1 MLSLSGL
8 ANALSGNTSTSLT
21 EFQNIIKTWEESR
34 TSTSFDPTD
43 VLTKLSE
50 LLEKEHEHYA
60 ASDPDPFEDRHPHRV
75 DPECQLGQ
83 LLKHFFKKE
92 SLVQDLFNNY
102 LKDNY
107 WIQLGQTRRD
117 SFLVNV
123 AAARLVLGI
132 LPALQTSVIM
142 ETSGL
147 VGRLYSWVENAKEP
161 LQSYATG
168 LLAVA
173 SELSDVATDPENR
186 EKNGRIIPIILQRL
200 RKYQSEM
207 MEEVKQGQDIS
218 SNTTTNP
225 KIDSPNSNKFKRP
238 FSIFGKKSPV
248 QVRRSSNEALDSSS
262 ALDLKKPPDDLS
274 NPMRHNNFSK
284 DNSSLNQGV
293 LFENWSNSSWAEME
307 AQIICHFRIHPLTLV
322 GKQVFILRLLS
333 PLAEYQEFLSF
344 TVDSGVLELISN
356 YLKVRETRNTRLAF
370 EALRFQAGLFC
381 HKRMVMEWVT
391 TGGIPKLIAI
401 PRPSIASTAVSQVLY
416 YIGCDDDS
424 MEKVCLLPHNLLE
437 DLVKYVLWLIEC
449 SHDSGRQFAIMFSYL
464 SFSFRVFLD
473 IFDQKDGIRMIYN
486 TVNTLPILNHEDN
499 RILLSD
505 DQEYLQRQ
513 SVRQVMVAYKK
524 YTDAQLALKAEQL
537 KRFHTREFVESRV
550 SVPNYK
556 PNRLS
561 PEQSQECIET
571 LVNFMPFK
579 AKWPPMD
586 KFIQLGGITM
596 CLKVI
601 AIAYDWSC
609 TGRSET
615 VRSALDCLCIA
626 AILPKVQLQLC
637 ERIELPDDSKTV
649 GFNILLSAAEGEI
662 IQDSSEV
669 QKASLSVLINCL
681 CSQKGYSSN
690 SSSTT
695 NYCSSSFLLKKK
707 LANSKSAE
715 DLINKVWDCV
725 RTNNGIMALL
735 QLLHTKTPITDADA
749 IRALA
754 CKALTGLGRSPAAKQ
769 IMSKLPI
776 FTNGELQQLVR
787 EPVLLDKRGEHVKFQ
802 QYAHDLLELVSG
814 PGPRHLTECNDFS
827 IEMLHRASVVA
838 QTKIRFPKKQLLQL
852 IQEYLASQ
860 GLNESVSVLQ
870 REANLA
876 LLTTKNLHHN
886 RSTPTGNPITP
897 SNSTPSFSSRV
908 TNSASRLISSPS
920 RSSTSLLNNSSIQN
934 TPSTPIPIRLN
945 RASRKLDIGSPSP
958 SMTVLTNRRSDF
970 DNAGISNSHSGVEAS
985 KNSLVSIISDYLSSQ
1000 HSLCKNPMSTCPEFD
1015 LFLPHKCPDPRPRMS
1030 APYNFA
1036 TRYTLRS
1043 IFPPFGGPDGR
1054 KLDLKLMYGRFRPV
1068 KTFRP
1073 SIESENR
1080 QDNNFSSVA
1089 ITPDDQFILVG
1100 TNKGEVRLFNSY
1112 TGAEEVTFQCHTSTV
1127 HHIQPSRDGK
1137 FVLTSSSWRAPYSNM
1152 WSMGEFF
1159 ESKMIFEHEDY
1170 IEFSKVSQDK
1180 IIGTA
1185 NEVAKIYDIER
1196 NQVIQTLSPQIS
1208 NNYSKN
1214 RATFDPTDELVLN
1227 DGVLYDLRMSKEI
1240 RKLDKLNQNLS
1251 GVFHPNGLEI
1261 VSNTEVWDIRNF
1273 HLLKTV
1279 PQLDQCHI
1287 TFTNSGDI
1295 IYARTME
1302 QDTED
1307 GDKYESSFKT
1317 LDASDYSSIAT
1328 IETRRSILDL
1338 CTSSNDLQL
1347 AVVENLP
1354 LLTVE
1359 ESVVRLYDVGRL
1371 RADQEDYDEE
1381 EDDDKDDEDGQG
1393 DDNDSDDSNG
1403 FTDLLGSSSDEDD
1416 GMFRGENFSDVDYEE
1431 EEEEEEE
1438 DWDYDGNLQD
1448 GDDTEEF

>member
-75 DPECQLGQ
+75 DPE
-83 LLKHFFKKE
+83 
-92 SLVQDLFNNY
+92 Y
-102 LKDNY
+102 NY

-262 ALDLKKPPDDLS
+262 ALDLKKPPDDL
-274 NPMRHNNFSK
+274 NGGPNNLSF
-284 DNSSLNQGV
+284 
-293 LFENWSNSSWAEME
+293 SNSSSN
-307 AQIICHFRIHPLTLV
+307 ISG

-449 SHDSGRQFAIMFSYL
+449 SHDSGRQWYKNDF
-464 SFSFRVFLD
+464 
-473 IFDQKDGIRMIYN
+473 YN

-860 GLNESVSVLQ
+860 GLNESVSVCYKEKQ
-870 REANLA
+870 I
-876 LLTTKNLHHN
+876 LH
-886 RSTPTGNPITP
+886 
-897 SNSTPSFSSRV
+897 F
-908 TNSASRLISSPS
+908 
-920 RSSTSLLNNSSIQN
+920 
-934 TPSTPIPIRLN
+934 
-945 RASRKLDIGSPSP
+945 
-958 SMTVLTNRRSDF
+958 
-970 DNAGISNSHSGVEAS
+970 
-985 KNSLVSIISDYLSSQ
+985 
-1000 HSLCKNPMSTCPEFD
+1000 
-1015 LFLPHKCPDPRPRMS
+1015 
-1030 APYNFA
+1030 
-1036 TRYTLRS
+1036 
-1043 IFPPFGGPDGR
+1043 
-1054 KLDLKLMYGRFRPV
+1054 
-1068 KTFRP
+1068 
-1073 SIESENR
+1073 
-1080 QDNNFSSVA
+1080 
-1089 ITPDDQFILVG
+1089 
-1100 TNKGEVRLFNSY
+1100 
-1112 TGAEEVTFQCHTSTV
+1112 
-1127 HHIQPSRDGK
+1127 
-1137 FVLTSSSWRAPYSNM
+1137 
-1152 WSMGEFF
+1152 
-1159 ESKMIFEHEDY
+1159 
-1170 IEFSKVSQDK
+1170 
-1180 IIGTA
+1180 
-1185 NEVAKIYDIER
+1185 
-1196 NQVIQTLSPQIS
+1196 
-1208 NNYSKN
+1208 
-1214 RATFDPTDELVLN
+1214 
-1227 DGVLYDLRMSKEI
+1227 
-1240 RKLDKLNQNLS
+1240 
-1251 GVFHPNGLEI
+1251 
-1261 VSNTEVWDIRNF
+1261 
-1273 HLLKTV
+1273 
-1279 PQLDQCHI
+1279 
-1287 TFTNSGDI
+1287 
-1295 IYARTME
+1295 
-1302 QDTED
+1302 
-1307 GDKYESSFKT
+1307 
-1317 LDASDYSSIAT
+1317 
-1328 IETRRSILDL
+1328 
-1338 CTSSNDLQL
+1338 
-1347 AVVENLP
+1347 
-1354 LLTVE
+1354 
-1359 ESVVRLYDVGRL
+1359 
-1371 RADQEDYDEE
+1371 
-1381 EDDDKDDEDGQG
+1381 
-1393 DDNDSDDSNG
+1393 
-1403 FTDLLGSSSDEDD
+1403 
-1416 GMFRGENFSDVDYEE
+1416 
-1431 EEEEEEE
+1431 
-1438 DWDYDGNLQD
+1438 
-1448 GDDTEEF
+1448 